1 MTIAYFNESYTLH
14 KSDEQI
20 WQIVHSSHFARTSY
34 FLNTHSCIQNKQNV
48 RFLLVSRGKYLC
60 IRVEACKNTFFTSVY
75 VYLMQKPHL
84 YRFVSKFYC
93 RRLSEDKVYLKF
105 ELFQDKTKHHAWF
118 IDQKRKAI
126 KNHFESIQNF
136 KLLII
141 KKKIQIT
148 KMRVFKFFLTF
159 NLKSELH
166 WNLSLCF
173 VKLIEK

>member
-34 FLNTHSCIQNKQNV
+34 FFNYAFMNSKQTKCPFFWFRKENICV
-48 RFLLVSRGKYLC
+48 FESRLVK
-60 IRVEACKNTFFTSVY
+60 IHIFTSVY
-75 VYLMQKPHL
+75 VYLMQKQHL

-93 RRLSEDKVYLKF
+93 RRLSEDKVYL
-105 ELFQDKTKHHAWF
+105 ELEMFQDKTKHHAWF

-141 KKKIQIT
+141 EKKIQIT